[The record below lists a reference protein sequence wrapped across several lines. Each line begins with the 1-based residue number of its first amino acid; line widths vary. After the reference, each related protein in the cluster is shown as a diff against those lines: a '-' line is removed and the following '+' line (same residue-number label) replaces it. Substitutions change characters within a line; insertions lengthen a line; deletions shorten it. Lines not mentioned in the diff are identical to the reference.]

1 MNLASN
7 VALGRNTAGVHWRSD
22 GTEPR
27 RLGAQIAIGIL
38 REQRACYNETFNG
51 FSLTRFDGTTVIV

>member
-7 VALGRNTAGVHWRSD
+7 IALGRNTAGIHWRSD
-22 GTEPR
+22 GTEALK
-27 RLGAQIAIGIL
+27 LGEQLALGIL
-38 REQRACYNETFNG
+38 REQRAYYAEAIEG